1 MLPVTNPNLSRE
13 CSTFA
18 TTSQYSSIPA
28 WETLRFT
35 HGKWKVNR
43 ILILK
48 CCTKKKNTP
57 DLEQSSILLC
67 AYTCHSSNK
76 PTLNLPE
83 IMRNIH
89 ERGLTLA
96 KTLQHWHIKQ
106 QSNRPFMCS
115 NDEKMKVEGI
125 VYESLNKSLIL
136 CKHTKPHTRAIL
148 HLFVFLL
155 GESYG
160 RRIKG
165 TGQTKLW
172 TE

>member
-1 MLPVTNPNLSRE
+1 
-13 CSTFA
+13 
-18 TTSQYSSIPA
+18 
-28 WETLRFT
+28 
-35 HGKWKVNR
+35 
-43 ILILK
+43 
-48 CCTKKKNTP
+48 
-57 DLEQSSILLC
+57 
-67 AYTCHSSNK
+67 
-76 PTLNLPE
+76 
-83 IMRNIH
+83 
-89 ERGLTLA
+89 
-96 KTLQHWHIKQ
+96 
-106 QSNRPFMCS
+106 MCS

-136 CKHTKPHTRAIL
+136 CKHTKPHTRAIF